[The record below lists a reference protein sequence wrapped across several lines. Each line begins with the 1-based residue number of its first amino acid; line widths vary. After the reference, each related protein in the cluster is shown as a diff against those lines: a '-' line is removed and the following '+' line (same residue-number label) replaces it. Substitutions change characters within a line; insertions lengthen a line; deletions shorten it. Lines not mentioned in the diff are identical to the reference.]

1 MNDVIVRLIAM
12 PLSVR
17 AFTVPDEQGDYN
29 IYLNEALSDEQLQKV
44 LIITLGKQSE
54 YNIRL
59 GWKNKWSVTDSFVKT
74 ACEQVKLLNAATNLD
89 Y

>member
-29 IYLNEALSDEQLQKV
+29 IYLNEALSDEQLQKSC
-44 LIITLGKQSE
+44 IMITMNEVKKQ
-54 YNIRL
+54 
-59 GWKNKWSVTDSFVKT
+59 KQKT
-74 ACEQVKLLNAATNLD
+74 LYSHTPNFIFSHL
-89 Y
+89 